1 MEEKKESNLKELTM
15 EEKWNLLTI
24 IYLSD
29 IRQLRLISI
38 NSINL
43 NFLYPASSLDISID
57 KEISPLI
64 LACYIGKLEI
74 ISYLL
79 TNEYINI
86 NLQSEPEK
94 YSPLIISCYKGYYE
108 IVRILLE
115 MKADINLPNK
125 IGQLPFIFCFSRL
138 EQKSFKYENKKI
150 CFMLVELLLAY
161 GADINTNFGDKK
173 LNSIIIKLVSGEINN
188 EEKCRTTCD
197 MIKFLMEKG
206 ADVKYKNKEKQNAFM
221 ILKNNN
227 KITPKYKQEIY
238 SVLNRNIE
246 KNVLNNDE
254 NNNNYLLTLYSSKH
268 GRYNSS
274 INYRPDMLDSQN
286 HLKELRNNLFKTNK
300 DEMILQTIDDNSSSC
315 CIIF

>member
-43 NFLYPASSLDISID
+43 NFLYPTSSLDITID

-74 ISYLL
+74 ITYLL
-79 TNEYINI
+79 TNEYIDI
-86 NLQSEPEK
+86 NLQSKPEN

-125 IGQLPFIFCFSRL
+125 NGQLPFIF
-138 EQKSFKYENKKI
+138 Y
-150 CFMLVELLLAY
+150 
-161 GADINTNFGDKK
+161 
-173 LNSIIIKLVSGEINN
+173 
-188 EEKCRTTCD
+188 
-197 MIKFLMEKG
+197 FL
-206 ADVKYKNKEKQNAFM
+206 F
-221 ILKNNN
+221 
-227 KITPKYKQEIY
+227 
-238 SVLNRNIE
+238 
-246 KNVLNNDE
+246 
-254 NNNNYLLTLYSSKH
+254 
-268 GRYNSS
+268 
-274 INYRPDMLDSQN
+274 
-286 HLKELRNNLFKTNK
+286 
-300 DEMILQTIDDNSSSC
+300 
-315 CIIF
+315 

>member
-43 NFLYPASSLDISID
+43 NFLFPTSSLDITID

-74 ISYLL
+74 ITYLL
-79 TNEYINI
+79 TNEYIDI
-86 NLQSEPEK
+86 NLQSKPEN

-125 IGQLPFIFCFSRL
+125 NGQLPFIFCFSRL
-138 EQKSFKYENKKI
+138 DQMSFRYENKKI
-150 CFMLVELLLAY
+150 CMMLIDLLLSY
-161 GADINTNFGDKK
+161 GADINSIFDKIKGYTVIMKLLSCEIINEERFDIIFEIMKFLLQRGANVEIKGKDK
-173 LNSIIIKLVSGEINN
+173 LNIF
-188 EEKCRTTCD
+188 D
-197 MIKFLMEKG
+197 
-206 ADVKYKNKEKQNAFM
+206 
-221 ILKNNN
+221 ILKDN
-227 KITPKYKQEIY
+227 KKILPKYKEEFYFILENTKQLVFFNDKNFECNDLASNSNLSSLYQGKHVRNLSSLYTGIKSNHEI
-238 SVLNRNIE
+238 L
-246 KNVLNNDE
+246 
-254 NNNNYLLTLYSSKH
+254 
-268 GRYNSS
+268 
-274 INYRPDMLDSQN
+274 
-286 HLKELRNNLFKTNK
+286 
-300 DEMILQTIDDNSSSC
+300 LQTDDSNGTNC
-315 CIIF
+315 CNIF